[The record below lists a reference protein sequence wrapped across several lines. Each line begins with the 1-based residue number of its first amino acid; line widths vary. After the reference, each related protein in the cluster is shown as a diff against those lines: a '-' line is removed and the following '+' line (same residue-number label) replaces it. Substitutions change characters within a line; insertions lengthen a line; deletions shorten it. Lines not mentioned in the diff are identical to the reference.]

1 MSELKS
7 TRLDNHPPPP
17 PLLPLIFRA
26 ICERFGVGFGPRLR
40 RFPFFSRAIYEPFGG
55 RWERSTPVFAFTF
68 SRCSLRVVWWKMHM
82 PRVSL

>member
-1 MSELKS
+1 MVSFEMSELKS

-40 RFPFFSRAIYEPFGG
+40 RFPFFFP
-55 RWERSTPVFAFTF
+55 
-68 SRCSLRVVWWKMHM
+68 CDL
-82 PRVSL
+82 